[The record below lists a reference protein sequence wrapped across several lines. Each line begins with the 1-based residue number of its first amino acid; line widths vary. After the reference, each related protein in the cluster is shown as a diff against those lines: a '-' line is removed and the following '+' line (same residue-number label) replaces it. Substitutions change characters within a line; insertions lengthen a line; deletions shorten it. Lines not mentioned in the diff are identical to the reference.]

1 MNMRKLT
8 TFASIGAM
16 VIVGG
21 VACVFMV
28 NQFLHQ
34 APIAVE
40 QNGVKLEIT
49 APKRQQVA
57 DQTLDVAL
65 TVNDKDKKVSKVE
78 YLVDGQVQAS
88 ATRSPFTSILRTAHL
103 SDGKHTLV
111 IRAIGKDGRT
121 VLVSQ
126 TIEFTVK
133 HVTETAPQESDKA
146 KNSSSNASSSAKSV
160 AKNAGGQS
168 TSTPSAT
175 PLSPTTIS
183 SIFAT
188 IPLVPWEGGSNYWKK
203 FPKANAAGWGNS
215 SFFPIAVFLG
225 KPGHAAA
232 LKAVGLNTYMGAE
245 HDGSTMSSMTSAGM
259 YVMPQQDEWT
269 PAEVGNDTK
278 AVGWFI
284 SDECDIGLG
293 CTGSN
298 TNENLLDQQSKLAY
312 VHGLNDDRFTFANY
326 SNGIL
331 RTWWANGNMPAF
343 LSIVDAASND
353 KYAYTSPFV
362 WDQINASP
370 DWPNG
375 VHPAVSAAYGWQI
388 DQMRSFQS
396 PPGIHPNWIF
406 IEAAMPLLNDAGS
419 LTITPQQ
426 LEGAVWSSIIHEARG
441 VAYFQHN
448 NGGVCGFYSLVDC
461 NQTRL
466 NQIAAINA
474 KVTSLAPVINTQSY
488 QYSFNTTTDT
498 MLKAYN
504 GAAYIFAGIGLGHST
519 GAKTFSLPTGLTA
532 STVEVVGEGRTL
544 PISGGKFTDTFAAE
558 YTHHIYKITPQ

>member
-1 MNMRKLT
+1 MII
-8 TFASIGAM
+8 SIGAM

-21 VACVFMV
+21 VASVFMI
-28 NQFLHQ
+28 NHLSQQ

-40 QNGVKLEIT
+40 QNGVKLQIT

-78 YLVDGQVQAS
+78 YVVDGQVQAS

-103 SDGKHTLV
+103 NEGKHVLV
-111 IRAIGKDGRT
+111 IRAIAKDGRT
-121 VLVSQ
+121 IVSQ

-133 HVTETAPQESDKA
+133 HSPAATSQSSDKTKA
-146 KNSSSNASSSAKSV
+146 APSTGSSSGKASPKTSV
-160 AKNAGGQS
+160 GQS
-168 TSTPSAT
+168 PSAT
-175 PLSPTTIS
+175 ASSPATIS

-188 IPLVPWEGGSNYWKK
+188 IPLVPWEGGSNYWKQ
-203 FPKANAAGWGNS
+203 FPKANAAGWGNP

-225 KPGHAAA
+225 KPGHASA
-232 LKAVGLNTYMGAE
+232 LKAVGVNTYMGAE
-245 HDGSTMSSMTSAGM
+245 HDGSAMSSMTSAGM
-259 YVMPQQDEWT
+259 FVMPQQDEWT
-269 PAEVGNDTK
+269 PAEVGNDSR

-293 CTGSN
+293 CTGNN

-312 VHGLNDDRFTFANY
+312 VHGLNDGRFTFANY

-331 RTWWANGNMPAF
+331 KTWWANGNMPAF

-353 KYAYTSPFV
+353 KYTYTSPFV
-362 WDQINASP
+362 WDQMTASP
-370 DWPNG
+370 DWPAG

-406 IEAAMPLLNDAGS
+406 IEAAMPLLNDPGS

-448 NGGVCGFYSLVDC
+448 NGNVCGYYSLVDC

-504 GAAYIFAGIGLGHST
+504 GAAYIFAGIGLGQST
-519 GAKTFSLPTGLTA
+519 GAKTFTLPSGLTA
-532 STVEVVGEGRTL
+532 SSVEVVGENRTL

-558 YTHHIYKITPQ
+558 YSYHVYKIIPQ